1 MATDTDLT
9 DCARAVIF
17 KLRRMRGNV
26 GNDAILYVRGGSIV
40 AAEVRHLLEQHAS
53 REIARLS
60 AEGGA

>member
-1 MATDTDLT
+1 MPDTFLDR
-9 DCARAVIF
+9 AR
-17 KLRRMRGNV
+17 RRARH
-26 GNDAILYVRGGSIV
+26 LVRTLARCGHIDMLHEPPAV